1 VATTKY
7 RRKKKTKVPAG
18 YDSKLEY
25 DLHNNELKDLD
36 YHPSEK
42 IHYAIPHFYE
52 PDFVY
57 QDSLKTVLVE
67 VKGRFRDSAEARK
80 YIYIRERL
88 REEESLESPKQKE
101 LIFLFQEAN
110 KPMPNAKRRKDGS
123 RNTHRNWA
131 EKNGFRYYCLKEGL
145 PKTWLTSLM

>member
-1 VATTKY
+1 VAITSY

-36 YHPSEK
+36 YHPSER

-52 PDFVY
+52 PDFLY
-57 QDSLKTVLVE
+57 QGSLKTILVE

-80 YIYIRERL
+80 YIYVRESFTK
-88 REEESLESPKQKE
+88 EEDTKQKE
-101 LIFLFQEAN
+101 LIFLFQDGN

-123 RNTHRNWA
+123 RNTHRAWA

-145 PKTWLTSLM
+145 PKTWLTNLM